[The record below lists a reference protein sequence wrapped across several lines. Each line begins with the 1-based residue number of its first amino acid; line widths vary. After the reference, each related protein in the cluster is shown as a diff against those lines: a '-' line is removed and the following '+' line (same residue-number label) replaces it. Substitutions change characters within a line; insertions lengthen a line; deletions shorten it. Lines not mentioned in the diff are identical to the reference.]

1 MSKKTAGLLVGGALI
16 IVALGVYGASKIH
29 IVKQNTQ
36 PSQTQKNVEV
46 SSNKNAEI
54 DNTKT
59 NTSNKTNANNT
70 NTKANKSDNVSTDNN
85 ENKKEDSKS
94 TSNKETDNTTEN
106 KKEDSKPTTSNKAKG
121 WQEINE
127 DSINYNVREMA
138 SGGVVVSKATYLD
151 SNNQLLYRVGIQI
164 GVGSDISELS
174 YYCTY
179 NAYSL
184 LNVDDIV
191 TVKYKQVTDTVY
203 AVTSVSKDK

>member
-29 IVKQNTQ
+29 IVKQDTQ
-36 PSQTQKNVEV
+36 QSSQTQKNVEV
-46 SSNKNAEI
+46 NSNNTGVSDTNADI
-54 DNTKT
+54 
-59 NTSNKTNANNT
+59 TSNSNT
-70 NTKANKSDNVSTDNN
+70 NINKSDNKTDNTSTKINNNNTDNSNDMNNSNTKTTTTDNN
-85 ENKKEDSKS
+85 R
-94 TSNKETDNTTEN
+94 
-106 KKEDSKPTTSNKAKG
+106 G

-127 DSINYNVREMA
+127 DSINYNVREMT
-138 SGGVVVSKATYLD
+138 SGGVIVSKTTYLD

-164 GVGSDISELS
+164 GVGSDIAELS

-203 AVTSVSKDK
+203 AITLVSKDN